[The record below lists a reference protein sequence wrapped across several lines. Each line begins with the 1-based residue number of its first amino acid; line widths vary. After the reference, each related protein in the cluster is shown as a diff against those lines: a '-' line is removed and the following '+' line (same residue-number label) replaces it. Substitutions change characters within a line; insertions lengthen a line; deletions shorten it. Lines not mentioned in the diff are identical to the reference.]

1 MASWEEHRAEEMGVA
16 ETLTKSRSEYWNAG
30 EHCHYCSIVS
40 DAGLKQWVWWVG
52 VCVALSFSQEFYH
65 VFSQLNIDQE
75 STHLEAAISI
85 LETMEGVA
93 IAETLYYH
101 VWWSVQSV

>member
-1 MASWEEHRAEEMGVA
+1 M
-16 ETLTKSRSEYWNAG
+16 TLS
-30 EHCHYCSIVS
+30 
-40 DAGLKQWVWWVG
+40 L
-52 VCVALSFSQEFYH
+52 SQEFYH

-85 LETMEGVA
+85 LDTMEGVA

-101 VWWSVQSV
+101 V